1 MRGNGKP
8 PNGLVAAPLVCKA
21 IVREGKSCG
30 KTQRARGILV
40 GLLAATPRRL
50 VPGYSYYSAYRIGE
64 RVAVS
69 VAIDP
74 DSPQPEGPEDPGRP
88 EDAREPPTRRQVR
101 DEIAREILRI
111 YEESYGT
118 GAKRAEA
125 LVSESWVIVVL
136 DGLELL
142 PNEKFLVE
150 NGKQDTVLQVRSQY
164 QQAIRSSFS
173 AAIERATGR
182 TVIGF
187 SSTTSVEE
195 PRFMAEIFRL
205 E

>member
-1 MRGNGKP
+1 M
-8 PNGLVAAPLVCKA
+8 
-21 IVREGKSCG
+21 
-30 KTQRARGILV
+30 
-40 GLLAATPRRL
+40 
-50 VPGYSYYSAYRIGE
+50 VP
-64 RVAVS
+64 
-69 VAIDP
+69 DP
-74 DSPQPEGPEDPGRP
+74 DRPEHPRSPEDPGRP
-88 EDAREPPTRRQVR
+88 EAAREPPSQQQVR

-118 GAKRAEA
+118 GAARAET

-142 PNEKFLVE
+142 PSEQLLVE
-150 NGKQDTVLQVRSQY
+150 NGKQDTVMQVRSQY
-164 QQAIRSSFS
+164 EHAIRSTFS

-187 SSTTSVEE
+187 ASTTSIEE
-195 PRFMAEIFRL
+195 PRFMAEVFRL